1 MSTHH
6 ISYADLSGIENK
18 FSRLRQELNEVASDV
33 NHIGREQSQMKSQLE
48 QLIDDFAEF
57 VDTDRKQK
65 ALQLAET
72 RVGVL
77 SQQLQTE
84 FGYYAE
90 IRRLAV
96 GMLQGVDV
104 GVLSDDTL
112 RASTEEV
119 MIKAPGYWLAPV
131 LVTLAAWIRQDQTT
145 MQRALAEALRRDDY
159 KTTLFLVLVMRRLG
173 RREASLQWLQR
184 YFRHQDPRHL
194 DREFVTLLEGI
205 ATGLFPPAAR
215 QLMQDHLSQW
225 LNQLTEGGGFVEK
238 QRRKWDEFME
248 ATAGM
253 VGPAA
258 AAYPLLSEHATNWA
272 ELNLGYNRTHVHE
285 LLRQHF
291 NNITSGAHDF
301 STSLKTQLD
310 ETLSR
315 LVSNFDDEELPL
327 RHEVHLNQLIVR
339 NEGDKAAAQAQ
350 LAARDGLFDQQVDLL
365 QLLTNALFDSE
376 LAGTTRVTQALALSV
391 SQSWILEAHGTF
403 TGRAR
408 QQAPAQAQLAL
419 DGWQGQSADGHN
431 ETALL
436 DSQSSHYATIMQTE
450 LAKVAAPVGRF
461 VGAGVLAAFG
471 VWAAFNGGGLA
482 MLGAV
487 CIILAGVLGYTGWT
501 AFTKTK
507 QQVRDA
513 VNERHRRAHEVLRG
527 CLAELVDFRR
537 DYSRRDAQ
545 AADLQ
550 QLLAHITPESFSSKT
565 YETSRAL
572 A

>member
-6 ISYADLSGIENK
+6 ISYADLSGIENR
-18 FSRLRQELNEVASDV
+18 FQRLREELHNVAADV
-33 NHIGREQSQMKSQLE
+33 NHIGHTQVQMKSQLE

-57 VDTDRKQK
+57 VATDRKQK

-112 RASTEEV
+112 RATTEEV
-119 MIKAPGYWLAPV
+119 MLKAPGYWLAPV
-131 LVTLAAWIRQDQTT
+131 LVAVAAWIRQDQTT

-173 RREASLQWLQR
+173 RRDASLQWLQR

-215 QLMQDHLSQW
+215 QLMQDHLRQW
-225 LNQLTEGGGFVEK
+225 LNQLTEGGGFVDK

-253 VGPAA
+253 IGPANSS
-258 AAYPLLSEHATNWA
+258 YPLLSEHAPNWDA
-272 ELNLGYNRTHVHE
+272 LNLGYNRAHVHE

-291 NNITSGAHDF
+291 NDITSGAHDF

-327 RHEVHLNQLIVR
+327 RQEVHLNQLIVR
-339 NEGDKAAAQAQ
+339 NEGDKVAAQAQ
-350 LAARDGLFDQQVDLL
+350 LAAQDGLFDQQVDLL

-391 SQSWILEAHGTF
+391 SQGWIMEAHGTF
-403 TGRAR
+403 TARSR
-408 QQAPAQAQLAL
+408 QQMPAQAQLAL

-431 ETALL
+431 EPALL
-436 DSQSSHYATIMQTE
+436 DSQSSHYAALLQAE
-450 LAKVAAPVGRF
+450 LAKVATPLGRF
-461 VGAGVLAAFG
+461 VGAGALALFG
-471 VWAAFNGGGLA
+471 VWALVTDAPIWLA
-482 MLGAV
+482 AIALVLGA
-487 CIILAGVLGYTGWT
+487 VLGYTTWS
-501 AFTKTK
+501 AFSKTK

-513 VNERHRRAHEVLRG
+513 VAERHRRAQEVLRG

-537 DYSRRDAQ
+537 DYTHRDAQ
-545 AADLQ
+545 AAELQ
-550 QLLAHITPESFSSKT
+550 QLLANITPESFSAKT
-565 YETSRAL
+565 YETSRAIL
-572 A
+572 

>member
-6 ISYADLSGIENK
+6 ISYADLSGIESK
-18 FSRLRQELNEVASDV
+18 FSRLRQELSSVASDV
-33 NHIGREQSQMKSQLE
+33 NHIGHEQSQMKSQLE

-57 VDTDRKQK
+57 VDSDRKQK

-119 MIKAPGYWLAPV
+119 MMKAPGYWLAPV
-131 LVTLAAWIRQDQTT
+131 LVAMAAWIRQDQTT
-145 MQRALAEALRRDDY
+145 MQRALAEALHRDDY

-194 DREFVTLLEGI
+194 DREFITLLEGI
-205 ATGLFPPAAR
+205 ATGLFPPASR
-215 QLMQDHLSQW
+215 QLMQDYLRQW
-225 LNQLTEGGGFVEK
+225 LNQLTEGGGFVDK
-238 QRRKWDEFME
+238 QRHKWDEFME
-248 ATAGM
+248 ATA
-253 VGPAA
+253 VTLGPADSS
-258 AAYPLLSEHATNWA
+258 YPLLSEHATNWA
-272 ELNLGYNRTHVHE
+272 ELNLGFNRAHVHE

-291 NNITSGAHDF
+291 DGITSGAHDF

-339 NEGDKAAAQAQ
+339 HDGDKGAAQAQ
-350 LAARDGLFDQQVDLL
+350 LAAQDGLFDQQVDLL

-403 TGRAR
+403 TARAR
-408 QQAPAQAQLAL
+408 QQAPAQVQLQL
-419 DGWQGQSADGHN
+419 DGWQGQSADGQN
-431 ETALL
+431 ESTLL
-436 DSQSSHYATIMQTE
+436 DSQSSHYASVLQNE

-461 VGAGVLAAFG
+461 VGAAALAVAGGWALTQDYGWVTLIGVALAA
-471 VWAAFNGGGLA
+471 
-482 MLGAV
+482 
-487 CIILAGVLGYTGWT
+487 ILGYTAWT
-501 AFTKTK
+501 AFSRAK

-537 DYSRRDAQ
+537 DYTRRDAQ

-550 QLLAHITPESFSSKT
+550 QLLVNITPESFSSKT